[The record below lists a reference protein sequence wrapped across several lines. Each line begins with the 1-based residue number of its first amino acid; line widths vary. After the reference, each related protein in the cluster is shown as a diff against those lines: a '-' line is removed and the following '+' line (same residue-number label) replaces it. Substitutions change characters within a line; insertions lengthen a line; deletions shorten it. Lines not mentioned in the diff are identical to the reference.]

1 MRIGV
6 LTMPQPLE
14 GIRVLDLSQIYN
26 GPYATYLMAQAGAD
40 VIKVEPPGG
49 EFLRKRD
56 GRPGSSI
63 PFTMLN
69 GNKRSVSLNL
79 KKAEGVRLF
88 LQMVTSADV
97 VLENFAPGVMGRLGL
112 DYNTLKAANSTIIMA
127 SGSGYGQA
135 GEYRDYPAMDLTVQA
150 MSGVMSTTGFT
161 ENPPVKA
168 GAAICDFFGGI
179 HLYGA
184 VMTALLH
191 RERHG
196 EGSRIDVAMMDSVF
210 PSMASNIGG
219 VFGDIDN
226 VPLRTGNQHGG
237 LSLCPYN
244 VYKAADGYIAILCN
258 HDKHWDALLV
268 AMDRQDLH
276 AHPTYGS
283 MKGRV
288 DAMDVVDNLIE
299 AWTLQHTRAVLF
311 DRLIAERVPSAPV
324 RELTETLDDPHMHA
338 RGMLM
343 KVDHPTHGEIT
354 ICKSPLRFVDRPP
367 PTWVMPPAYGEHN
380 KQVFIDEVGLSADD
394 FAALESAGVV

>member
-1 MRIGV
+1 MV
-6 LTMPQPLE
+6 QPLA
-14 GIRVLDLSQIYN
+14 GIRVLDLTQVYN

-79 KKAEGVRLF
+79 KSKQGVALF
-88 LQMVTSADV
+88 IKLAADADI
-97 VLENFAPGVMGRLGL
+97 VLENFAPGVMARLGINYEAIK
-112 DYNTLKAANSTIIMA
+112 DVKPDIIYA
-127 SGSGYGQA
+127 SGSGYGQDGA
-135 GEYRDYPAMDLTVQA
+135 YRDYPAMDLTVQA
-150 MSGVMSTTGFT
+150 MSGVMSTTGFSD
-161 ENPPVKA
+161 NPPVKA

-184 VMTALLH
+184 VMTAIVH

-196 EGSRIDVAMMDSVF
+196 EGSQIDVSMMDSVY

-219 VFGDIDN
+219 VFGDVDN

-244 VYKAADGYIAILCN
+244 VYKAADGYLAIICN
-258 HDKHWDALLV
+258 HDKHWRALLT
-268 AMDRQDLH
+268 AMERQDLFD
-276 AHPTYGS
+276 HPQYGS
-283 MKGRV
+283 MPGRV
-288 DAMDVVDNLIE
+288 AAMDVVDNLIE
-299 AWTLQHTRAVLF
+299 AWTLQHSREVLF
-311 DRLIAERVPSAPV
+311 KRLIAERVPSAPV
-324 RELTETLDDPHMHA
+324 RELTETLDDPHLHE

-343 KVDHPTHGEIT
+343 KVSHPTHGDIT
-354 ICKSPLRFVDRPP
+354 ICRSPLRFVDRPA
-367 PTWVMPPAYGEHN
+367 PTWVLPPEYGEHN
-380 KQVFIDEVGLSADD
+380 TQVYVDELGVTKQRYAELV
-394 FAALESAGVV
+394 SAGVI